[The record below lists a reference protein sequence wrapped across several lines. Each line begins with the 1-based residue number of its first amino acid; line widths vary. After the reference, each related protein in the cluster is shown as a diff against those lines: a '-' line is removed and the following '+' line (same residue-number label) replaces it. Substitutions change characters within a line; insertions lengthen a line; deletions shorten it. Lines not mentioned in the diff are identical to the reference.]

1 MGYNLLMDTQ
11 GSEHDKEKIERL
23 RQAMYS
29 RTISEKLK
37 PRDRRYLGEERSDV
51 GDDWDRDEPELK
63 PMLVAPR
70 HIGFGRSVFV
80 WVFFAAILFFLGA
93 VGFFG
98 YYFLFGGGSLPA
110 SPENIDISVSGP
122 PQVAGG
128 EPTELQIAVVNRNK
142 IPLELADLVV
152 KYPEGTRSPTDY
164 ASNLPSQ
171 RISLGTIEPGGRR
184 QGTVSAIFDG
194 SEGQR
199 STVKVALEY
208 HTTGSNAIFVADSS
222 YGLNFSSSPLTL
234 TIDGNTQ
241 TISGQTIQLQATI
254 SSNANAP
261 IKDVLLKADLPFGF
275 TLNTVTP
282 KPAKSGVWELGDFAP
297 GDKRVV
303 TLSGTMKGE
312 EGDRRVFRF
321 SVGTRIDD
329 SKAILDT
336 VLASNV
342 FKTEISQPFL
352 GLTISAN
359 GSTGKSTTVSPGD
372 KVTVLVNWKNNL
384 DTPITNAVV
393 VAKLSGIPIDG
404 TFLKTGDGFFRSS
417 DDSVFWDKTTTNG
430 KLSNIQAGDKGTLSF
445 TFSMPSSADMK
456 GMVNPHLDISVNAA
470 GNRISETNVPESL
483 QSTARQTITLATDL
497 QLIAEGLYYT
507 NPFGST
513 GPMPPKAGAET
524 TYAIVFTIKNTTN
537 KISKAILT
545 ATLPPY
551 VRWIG
556 IYSPASEKVSF
567 NQSDGTVKWDLGDI
581 EPGVGLD
588 ATPPRQAAIAIGF
601 TPSTS
606 QIGSEPPLL
615 QSIKLVGKDA
625 TSSVAVQKTISDI
638 TTNLTKVSKS
648 DDDILTAGDQG
659 FTASNATVVK

>member
-1 MGYNLLMDTQ
+1 MDVS

-29 RTISEKLK
+29 RTISDKLK
-37 PRDRRYLGEERSDV
+37 PRERRYLGEERSDV
-51 GDDWDRDEPELK
+51 GDDWDRDEPELH

-70 HIGFGRSVFV
+70 HIGLGRNMFL
-80 WVFFAAILFFLGA
+80 WVFLAAVLFFLGA

-110 SPENIDISVSGP
+110 SPENIDIAISGP

-128 EPTELQIAVVNRNK
+128 EPTELQVSVVNRNK

-152 KYPEGTRSPTDY
+152 KYPDGTRSPTDY
-164 ASNLPSQ
+164 ASSLPSQ

-194 SEGQR
+194 SEGQHA
-199 STVKVALEY
+199 TVKVNLEY
-208 HTTGSNAIFVADSS
+208 HTTGSNAIFVANST
-222 YGLNFSSSPLTL
+222 YGLNFSSSPITL

-241 TISGQTIQLQATI
+241 TISGQTITLQATI
-254 SSNANAP
+254 ASNANAP
-261 IKDVLLKADLPFGF
+261 IKDVLFKADLPFGF
-275 TLNTVTP
+275 TLNTVAP
-282 KPAKSGVWELGDFAP
+282 KQAKSGLWELGDFAP

-303 TLSGTMKGE
+303 TFSGVMKGE
-312 EGDRRVFRF
+312 AGDERVFRF
-321 SVGTRIDD
+321 SAGTRSED
-329 SKAILDT
+329 SKPSIDA
-336 VLASNV
+336 VLANNV
-342 FKTEISQPFL
+342 FKTQISQPFL
-352 GLTISAN
+352 GLSVSVN

-384 DTPITNAVV
+384 STPITNAVV
-393 VAKLSGIPIDG
+393 VAKLSGLQVDG

-430 KLSNIQAGDKGTLSF
+430 TLGNINAGDKGTLSF
-445 TFSMPSSADMK
+445 TFTMPSSADLK
-456 GMVNPHLDISVNAA
+456 GQVNPHLDISVNAA

-483 QSTARQTITLATDL
+483 QSTARQTISLATDL

-513 GPMPPKAGAET
+513 GPMPPKAGSET
-524 TYAIVFTIKNTTN
+524 TYAIVFTIRNTTN

-556 IYSPASEKVSF
+556 IYSPASEKMSF
-567 NQSDGTVKWDLGDI
+567 NQSDGSMKWDLGDI

-625 TSSVAVQKTISDI
+625 TSSVPVLKSISDI
-638 TTNLTKVSKS
+638 STNLTKVSKS

-659 FTASNATVVK
+659 FTATNATVVK